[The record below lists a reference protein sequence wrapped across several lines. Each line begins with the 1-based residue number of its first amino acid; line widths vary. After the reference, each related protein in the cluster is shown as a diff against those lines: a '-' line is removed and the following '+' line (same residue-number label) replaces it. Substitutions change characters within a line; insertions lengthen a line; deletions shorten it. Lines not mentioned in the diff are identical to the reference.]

1 MLSVFATIYCK
12 HHKYTGTSAAMTT
25 TTKSGVNYL
34 RKQTGMLT
42 TFTAVMILS
51 LLALMMVFA
60 TQIGIFDQ
68 RISSSDEL
76 QKQAFH
82 VAESGIHHAKE
93 FLRKNPAIV
102 ASATTDQLPD
112 GTDGWLSGDGQ
123 RWLPCVGAYAPDG
136 SGKKTHPCYGE
147 PVQAR
152 RDLMFFYSHQNS
164 PNIPVT
170 TNVFMPDETENV
182 TVQALLCVLD
192 IDYESATPVQ
202 GEGCS
207 TNVVPFP
214 AGDGEVDGTYSMVT
228 LLARGEADCV
238 GGANCK
244 AEALVREQVSN
255 FGGAAG
261 GQAPSVPLTTKSTFP
276 PSGSAE
282 IVPNPNSGGVGVP
295 VSVWIN
301 DNPSCGGATIDP
313 SSGSWAT
320 CEAHEWYGENQLPE
334 DYTCNGNCSCSS
346 DESLSYTHGSTDI
359 LGIDLVDDP
368 DFPCDLFNFYFGI
381 PRANYEIVK
390 GYSQVLSDCSTL
402 GPNSTGIFWISGE
415 ECRINSNTQVG
426 SPATPVLLISAA
438 AETRLNGGAVIYG
451 VFYVSD
457 TEEPNAAL
465 YSNGTNTIYGQTI
478 VDASLGSYTGTFQ
491 VVYNENA
498 ISRAAGTGG
507 LGSVIGGWADI
518 HPEWE

>member
-1 MLSVFATIYCK
+1 MTQETQNSYMPSVRR
-12 HHKYTGTSAAMTT
+12 S
-25 TTKSGVNYL
+25 L
-34 RKQTGMLT
+34 RRQKGMLT
-42 TFTAVMILS
+42 TFTGVMILT

-93 FLRKNPAIV
+93 FLYKYPATIS
-102 ASATTDQLPD
+102 SAKPDKLPD
-112 GTDGWLSGDGQ
+112 GTDGWLSDDGR
-123 RWLPCVGAYAPDG
+123 RWLPCAGAYAPDA
-136 SGKKTHPCYGE
+136 SGKKSHPCYGE
-147 PVQAR
+147 PDTAR
-152 RDLMFFYSHQNS
+152 RDLMYFYSHANS
-164 PNIPVT
+164 
-170 TNVFMPDETENV
+170 TNLPIDTNNMMLGETEAV
-182 TVQALLCVLD
+182 SVQALLCVMN
-192 IDYESATPVQ
+192 IDYDAETPVQ
-202 GEGCS
+202 GCS
-207 TNVVPFP
+207 TNVVIPP
-214 AGDGEVDGTYSMVT
+214 AGDGEVDGTFFMVS
-228 LLARGEADCV
+228 LLARGNADCV
-238 GGANCK
+238 GGLECK

-295 VSVWIN
+295 VSVWMN
-301 DNPSCGGATIDP
+301 ANESCGGSAIDP

-320 CEAHEWYGENQLPE
+320 CEAHEWYGVDELPA
-334 DYTCNGNCSCSS
+334 DYTCSGTCSCSQ
-346 DESLSYTHGSTDI
+346 DESISYTHGSEDI
-359 LGIDLVDDP
+359 IGIDLVEDP
-368 DFPCDLFNFYFGI
+368 DFPCDLFQFYFGV
-381 PRANYEIVK
+381 PKTDYEIVK

-415 ECRINSNTQVG
+415 ECRINSNVVVG
-426 SPATPVLLISAA
+426 GPETPVLLISAA
-438 AETRLNGGAVIYG
+438 VETRLNGGAKIYG
-451 VFYVSD
+451 VLFISD
-457 TEEPNAAL
+457 AEASATL
-465 YSNGTNTIYGQTI
+465 YSNGTNTVYGQVI
-478 VDASLGSYTGTFQ
+478 VDGELGSYTGTFQ

-498 ISRAAGTGG
+498 IIGGGGTGG

>member
-1 MLSVFATIYCK
+1 MISVTTRSYIKFARTQK
-12 HHKYTGTSAAMTT
+12 
-25 TTKSGVNYL
+25 
-34 RKQTGMLT
+34 GMLT
-42 TFTAVMILS
+42 TFTGVMILS

-68 RISSSDEL
+68 RVSSSDEL

-93 FLRKNPAIV
+93 FLRKSPSTYV
-102 ASATTDQLPD
+102 STRTDLFEN
-112 GTDGWLSGDGQ
+112 GIDGWLSAGAE
-123 RWLPCVGAYAPDG
+123 RWQPCLDITEPP
-136 SGKKTHPCYGE
+136 SHPCLAE
-147 PVQAR
+147 PNAAR
-152 RDLMFFYSHQNS
+152 RDLMYFYFFDNS
-164 PNIPVT
+164 TSFPVDT
-170 TNVFMPDETENV
+170 ITLLDSDTEAV
-182 TVQALLCVLD
+182 TVEALLCMLD
-192 IDYESATPVQ
+192 IDYDADVPVK
-202 GEGCS
+202 GCS
-207 TNVVPFP
+207 TN
-214 AGDGEVDGTYSMVT
+214 YSDPSAIGYVNGAHYMVT
-228 LLARGEADCV
+228 LLARGQADCV
-238 GGANCK
+238 GGAECK

-255 FGGAAG
+255 FGAGAG

-301 DNPSCGGATIDP
+301 DNPSCGGAVIDP

-320 CEAHEWYGENQLPE
+320 CEAHEWYGEDALPE

-346 DESLSYTHGSTDI
+346 DESISYTHGSDDV

-368 DFPCDLFNFYFGI
+368 EFPCDLFNFYFGV
-381 PRANYEIVK
+381 PRASYEIVK

-402 GPNSTGIFWISGE
+402 GPNSTGIFWISGT

-426 SPATPVLLISAA
+426 APETPVLLISAA
-438 AETRLNGGAVIYG
+438 TETRLNGGATIYG
-451 VFYVSD
+451 VFYITD
-457 TEEPNAAL
+457 TEKSNATL

-478 VDASLGSYTGTFQ
+478 VDATLGSYTGTFQ
-491 VVYNENA
+491 VVYNENIIKPA
-498 ISRAAGTGG
+498 IGG
-507 LGSVIGGWADI
+507 GALGSVIGGWADI